1 MGEQIGA
8 GSRSGGGKTIFII
21 IGVVI
26 IVALAVLFFLY
37 RPSLAGAVKIG
48 SGSLPSFTQKKEPAG
63 YSVLFKNL
71 DYTEA
76 ALIVD
81 SLKTQGVKDYRLEDD
96 GRTILVPTK
105 KRTDIVLTI
114 AQEGIMPNGGAVGF
128 EIFDKG
134 SALGASEFDQ
144 NVKFSRAISGE
155 MARSVARINGIEEAR
170 VIVVIP
176 AKQLFSTVQNPV
188 QASVMVK
195 IVEGELL
202 SPSQVQAIIA
212 LVSASVEGLQKE
224 NITVVDYHGRVLS
237 SEEYAKDYDRLA
249 ALLAMQKA
257 QSGGRNVSTAAL
269 MDSTEIPLEA
279 SEKADE
285 SSIFE
290 MYYNIDNNKMNRQ
303 QRSSVRGLR
312 LDANASA
319 EEAYAAKMK
328 FKERYE
334 NLLERNVKQMANQF
348 FPKKATTVKVN
359 VELNDRPFDA
369 VTPNSM
375 IARITS
381 MILLDQNNKDVVL
394 TPEVREAFM
403 KSIAAATSYVKGRDR
418 IDLRWS
424 PNTNEHNKGNL
435 FSGLSSGQ
443 DKKTEK
449 TAPKVTPVP
458 PAPQTGKDQPVI
470 DLSKLQSKPEVFW
483 TWNNILYL
491 GCGLFGVL
499 LLIIVLRPR
508 HARRV
513 TAEKGGKK
521 SSVFDEPPEDKEGF
535 ADLAAPSTDAIREL
549 AAQSPDKVAAVLEK
563 WFQED
568 AAAQK

>member
-8 GSRSGGGKTIFII
+8 GAKAGGNRTIFII
-21 IGVVI
+21 IGVVVI
-26 IVALAVLFFLY
+26 AALAILFFLY
-37 RPSLAGAVKIG
+37 RPSLAGNLKIG
-48 SGSLPSFTQKKEPAG
+48 GSLPGFQQKKEPAG

-71 DYTEA
+71 DYAEA

-105 KRTDIVLTI
+105 RRTDIVLTI

-188 QASVMVK
+188 QASVLVK

-202 SPSQVQAIIA
+202 SPAQVQAVIA

-224 NITVVDYHGRVLS
+224 NITVVDYNGRVLS

-249 ALLAMQKA
+249 AMLALQKSQA
-257 QSGGRNVSTAAL
+257 SARGVSTAAL
-269 MDSTEIPLEA
+269 LNSSDIPLDPSA
-279 SEKADE
+279 PVGDE
-285 SSIFE
+285 SSVFE
-290 MYYNIDNNKMNRQ
+290 MYYNIDNSKMNKQ
-303 QRSSVRGLR
+303 QRDSVRGLR
-312 LDANASA
+312 VQTNASA
-319 EEAYAAKMK
+319 EEIYAAKMK

-334 NLLERNVKQMANQF
+334 NLLERNVKQMADQF
-348 FPKKATTVKVN
+348 FPKKATAVKVN
-359 VELNDRPFDA
+359 VELNDQPFSRT
-369 VTPNSM
+369 TPNSM

-381 MILLDQNNKDVVL
+381 MILLDQNDKDVIL

-403 KSIAAATSYVKGRDR
+403 KSIAAATSYIKGRDR

-424 PNTNEHNKGNL
+424 PNVNVRNRGNL
-435 FSGLSSGQ
+435 FGGLGGQSG
-443 DKKTEK
+443 KTE
-449 TAPKVTPVP
+449 TAVKETTRTPTP
-458 PAPQTGKDQPVI
+458 PAEKNKPEI
-470 DLSKLQSKPEVFW
+470 DLSKLQTKPKSFW
-483 TWNNILYL
+483 TWSNIAYL
-491 GCGLFGVL
+491 GCGLFGLLVL
-499 LLIIVLRPR
+499 ILVLRPR
-508 HARRV
+508 RTNKV

-521 SSVFDEPPEDKEGF
+521 SSVFDEPAEDKEGF

-568 AAAQK
+568 AVPQK

>member
-1 MGEQIGA
+1 VGEQIGA
-8 GSRSGGGKTIFII
+8 GARSGGNKTIFIV
-21 IGVVI
+21 IGVAVI
-26 IVALAVLFFLY
+26 AALAILFFLY
-37 RPSLAGAVKIG
+37 RPSLSGGLKIG
-48 SGSLPSFTQKKEPAG
+48 GSLPALKQKKEPAG

-71 DYTEA
+71 DYAEA

-144 NVKFSRAISGE
+144 NIKFSRAIGGE

-188 QASVMVK
+188 QASVLVK

-202 SPSQVQAIIA
+202 SPSQVQAVIA

-224 NITVVDYHGRVLS
+224 NITVVDYNGRVLS

-249 ALLAMQKA
+249 ALLALQKTQA
-257 QSGGRNVSTAAL
+257 GAKEVNTAAIL
-269 MDSTEIPLEA
+269 SSSDIPLDPSA
-279 SEKADE
+279 PVGDE
-285 SSIFE
+285 SSLFE
-290 MYYNIDNNKMNRQ
+290 MYYNIDSAKTNRQ
-303 QRSSVRGLR
+303 QRASVRGLR
-312 LDANASA
+312 PKANASA
-319 EEAYAAKMK
+319 EEVYAAKMK

-334 NLLERNVKQMANQF
+334 NLLERNVKQMADQF
-348 FPKKATTVKVN
+348 FPKKATAVKVN
-359 VELNDRPFDA
+359 VELNDQPFDA
-369 VTPNSM
+369 ITPNSM
-375 IARITS
+375 IVRITS

-403 KSIAAATSYVKGRDR
+403 KSIAAATRYVKGRDR

-424 PNTNEHNKGNL
+424 PNINVHNKGNL
-435 FSGLSSGQ
+435 FGGLGSRT
-443 DKKTEK
+443 DKTETVVKEK
-449 TAPKVTPVP
+449 TPKTPAPP
-458 PAPQTGKDQPVI
+458 PADKNKSI
-470 DLSKLQSKPEVFW
+470 DLSKLQSKPKSFW
-483 TWNNILYL
+483 TWINIVYL
-491 GCGLFGVL
+491 GCGLSGL
-499 LLIIVLRPR
+499 LILIIVLRPKSKG
-508 HARRV
+508 RV

-521 SSVFDEPPEDKEGF
+521 GSVFDEPSEDKEGF

-568 AAAQK
+568 AVPQK

>member
-1 MGEQIGA
+1 VGEQIGA
-8 GSRSGGGKTIFII
+8 GAKPGGNRTVFII
-21 IGVVI
+21 IGVVA
-26 IVALAVLFFLY
+26 VAALAILFFLY

-48 SGSLPSFTQKKEPAG
+48 GSLPGFTQRKEPAG
-63 YSVLFKNL
+63 YSVLFRNL
-71 DYTEA
+71 DYAEA

-96 GRTILVPTK
+96 GRTILVPTR
-105 KRTDIVLTI
+105 KRTDIVLAI

-176 AKQLFSTVQNPV
+176 ARQLFSAVQNPV
-188 QASVMVK
+188 QASVLVK

-249 ALLAMQKA
+249 AMLALQKA
-257 QSGGRNVSTAAL
+257 QSGGRGVSTAAL
-269 MDSTEIPLEA
+269 MNSSDIPLDPSA
-279 SEKADE
+279 KAGDE
-285 SSIFE
+285 SAIFE
-290 MYYNIDNNKMNRQ
+290 MYYSVDSAKMNKQ
-303 QRSSVRGLR
+303 QRDSIKGLR
-312 LDANASA
+312 LKANASA
-319 EEAYAAKMK
+319 EEAYTAKMK

-334 NLLERNVKQMANQF
+334 NLLERNVKQMADQF
-348 FPKKATTVKVN
+348 FPKKATAVKVN
-359 VELNDRPFDA
+359 VELNDQPFNA

-424 PNTNEHNKGNL
+424 PNINVHNKGNL
-435 FSGLSSGQ
+435 FGGLSSQGGKPEKTTQ
-443 DKKTEK
+443 AVQPPADKKTK
-449 TAPKVTPVP
+449 PSV
-458 PAPQTGKDQPVI
+458 
-470 DLSKLQSKPEVFW
+470 DLTKLPSRSKSFW
-483 TWNNILYL
+483 TWNNIGYL

-499 LLIIVLRPR
+499 ILIVALRPR
-508 HARRV
+508 HHQRV
-513 TAEKGGKK
+513 AAEKGGKK
-521 SSVFDEPPEDKEGF
+521 SSVFDEPPEEKEGF
-535 ADLAAPSTDAIREL
+535 ADLAAPSADAIREL

-568 AAAQK
+568 AVAQK

>member
-8 GSRSGGGKTIFII
+8 GARSGGNRMIFII
-21 IGVVI
+21 IGVVVI
-26 IVALAVLFFLY
+26 AALAILFFLF
-37 RPSLAGAVKIG
+37 RPSLSGTVKIG

-63 YSVLFKNL
+63 YSVLFRNL
-71 DYTEA
+71 DYAEA

-105 KRTDIVLTI
+105 KRTDIVLAI

-224 NITVVDYHGRVLS
+224 NITVVDYYGRVLS

-249 ALLAMQKA
+249 AMLALQKA
-257 QSGGRNVSTAAL
+257 QSGGRNVSTAGL
-269 MDSTEIPLEA
+269 TDSTDIPLEP

-285 SSIFE
+285 SAIFE

-312 LDANASA
+312 LNANASA
-319 EEAYAAKMK
+319 EESYAAKMK

-334 NLLERNVKQMANQF
+334 NLLERNVKQMADQF

-403 KSIAAATSYVKGRDR
+403 KSIAAAISYVKGRDR

-424 PNTNEHNKGNL
+424 PNTNEHSKGNL
-435 FSGLSSGQ
+435 FSGLSSQ
-443 DKKTEK
+443 DKNTEK
-449 TAPKVTPVP
+449 VP
-458 PAPQTGKDQPVI
+458 PAVKPPADKTSPSI
-470 DLSKLQSKPEVFW
+470 DLTKLPSKSKTFW

-499 LLIIVLRPR
+499 ILIVVLRPR
-508 HARRV
+508 HNRKV

-535 ADLAAPSTDAIREL
+535 ADLAAPSTDAVREL